1 MLVAAVM
8 LVDTAVVCGSCLS
21 FFVFAYWFF
30 KELLFPDHEF
40 KNIKIQLVFSLTFM
54 ISCSMFEL
62 LIFEI
67 AGLLDP
73 ATRWY
78 NWKFNL
84 YLAYVLLIFV
94 VPYYFFYT
102 LFTDSGVEPKSA
114 RGGAGVLLLAYVY
127 FFFSTVGSHSEGE
140 SWFMLEHGISR
151 IGVVGVTAMA
161 VLSGFGAVNCP
172 YEYMGY
178 GRTKTTAAE
187 VAGAERRLLQ
197 TLDII
202 VSKQKRM
209 ASEKGSARRR
219 ALTGGGGRGG
229 GGGMFGGF
237 FGGGAEDTSSSLMQG
252 LQVEVSALEGLCR
265 EMFLEIHEMRSNQ
278 QRERLATT
286 LRGRVLNVL
295 GHFLS
300 FYCVYKV
307 LMATVNLTFSRDPKK
322 DPATAMLERVLFVMP
337 SLGRQFDVDFWSQAI
352 SFALVG
358 VLVFSQTRGFLQTVM
373 KVLYFYSS
381 SVSVN
386 SQALLLAQVMGM
398 YFVSSVLLL
407 RMNLPEQYR
416 ASISKVLGDIK
427 FNYFH
432 RHFDLVF
439 LATACATF
447 LVIYLLE
454 KFKKK
459 SKASAKQ
466 ETEAGAGAYL

>member
-1 MLVAAVM
+1 M
-8 LVDTAVVCGSCLS
+8 LVDTAIVLGSCVT
-21 FFVFAYWFF
+21 FFAFAHWFF

-40 KNIKIQLVFSLTFM
+40 KSAKIQLLFSVTFM

-62 LIFEI
+62 LVFEI

-78 NWKFNL
+78 NWKVNL
-84 YLAYVLLIFV
+84 YLAYALLIFV
-94 VPYYFFYT
+94 VPFYFFYT
-102 LFTDSGVEPKSA
+102 LFVDSGVVAPRHA
-114 RGGAGVLLLAYVY
+114 RGGAAALLTLYVY

-178 GRTKTTAAE
+178 GRTRTTAAE
-187 VAGAERRLLQ
+187 VASAERRLLQ

-209 ASEKGSARRR
+209 ATEKGSARRR
-219 ALTGGGGRGG
+219 QASAADGG
-229 GGGMFGGF
+229 GGGSIFSSF
-237 FGGGAEDTSSSLMQG
+237 FGGAGAEAAASSSLMQG
-252 LQVEVSALEGLCR
+252 LRVEVSALEGLCR
-265 EMFLEIHEMRSNQ
+265 EMFLEIHEMRGNQ
-278 QRERLATT
+278 QREKLATT

-300 FYCVYKV
+300 LCCVYKV
-307 LMATVNLTFSRDPKK
+307 LMATVNLVFSRDPKK

-337 SLGRQFDVDFWSQAI
+337 SLGRQFDIDFWSQAI
-352 SFALVG
+352 SFTLVG
-358 VLVFSQTRGFLQTVM
+358 VLVFSQTRNFLQTVM

-447 LVIYLLE
+447 LVIMLLE
-454 KFKKK
+454 RFKKK
-459 SKASAKQ
+459 GRSAAKQ
-466 ETEAGAGAYL
+466 ESEAGAGAYL